1 VILPLAPGDIHP
13 GPKPV
18 NDSHETVYREPTKIC
33 IPHAREISRSYAS
46 QAMRFPNG
54 QAIPIERLDNFCGQ
68 DRLELLYIRVLFAE
82 IPEHV
87 SAAAHHFK
95 LILFH
100 LNISFHVAT
109 VKVKMGPRLRGDDG
123 GRYEPGTLFTDE
135 TGHMVYRLVRV
146 WGKED
151 ALCRGRRPVPWK
163 NALHSCAL
171 GGAVNLR

>member
-1 VILPLAPGDIHP
+1 MRRPAAMDLHSNIHA
-13 GPKPV
+13 GAKPV
-18 NDSHETVYREPTKIC
+18 NDSHETVYREPAKIC

-68 DRLELLYIRVLFAE
+68 DRLELLYIRILFTE

-100 LNISFHVAT
+100 LNISFNRFRRSLTAST
-109 VKVKMGPRLRGDDG
+109 RL
-123 GRYEPGTLFTDE
+123 
-135 TGHMVYRLVRV
+135 
-146 WGKED
+146 D
-151 ALCRGRRPVPWK
+151 AL
-163 NALHSCAL
+163 LL
-171 GGAVNLR
+171 FLRLCCHI